1 MSRVDDV
8 MLMAYV
14 DGEVDAGTAR
24 EIEASLAADPALA
37 ARAQRLRDSAAMTR
51 AAYADVLHEPVP
63 DRLIA
68 ALGGAPSS
76 SGAPQKHAHAMPA
89 SPTVVPFAKPE
100 RAAGGAVPRRM
111 VASWAL
117 AAGLAALVIGY
128 GAGQYNSLRAPSA
141 EDGIQITAS
150 SERWLDH
157 VAGFYN
163 VYASSLATKDRLLV
177 DFNAEDVPELEK
189 WFGAKLNRKLAVPD
203 LSGRGLTAQGGRLL
217 IINGKPAAQFLY
229 YSDNGELVGLVI
241 AFTDAPYQPA
251 HTDKRGNVNIVHWR
265 NNGYA
270 YAFAGTSPPERLQE
284 LADRVWRE
292 LERAS

>member
-14 DGEVDAGTAR
+14 DGEVDAATAR
-24 EIEASLAADPALA
+24 EIEASLAVDPALA

-51 AAYADVLHEPVP
+51 AAYAEVLHEPVP
-63 DRLIA
+63 DRLVA
-68 ALGGAPSS
+68 ALGGK
-76 SGAPQKHAHAMPA
+76 PQGPA
-89 SPTVVPFAKPE
+89 EATPNVVKFAKPE
-100 RAAGGAVPRRM
+100 RPAAGTVPRRA
-111 VASWAL
+111 VVSWAM
-117 AAGLAALVIGY
+117 AAGLAALIAGY
-128 GAGQYNSLRAPSA
+128 GAGQYSHLLTPAPG
-141 EDGIQITAS
+141 EGIQLAS
-150 SERWLDH
+150 SDRWLDH

-203 LSGRGLTAQGGRLL
+203 LTARGFTAQGGRLL

-229 YSDNGELVGLVI
+229 YSATGELVGLVI
-241 AFTDAPYQPA
+241 AFSEAPYQPA
-251 HTDKRGNVNIVHWR
+251 QTDKRGNVNIVHWR

-284 LADRVWRE
+284 LADRVWKD